1 MHLLNRAVCLRAT
14 LVGDV
19 LQWHAGRV
27 RMTLDLALLRFPA
40 IPDCEKNSDPPP
52 SRCSAIANKT

>member
-1 MHLLNRAVCLRAT
+1 VCLRAT

-27 RMTLDLALLRFPA
+27 RMMLDLALLRFPA